1 MPRTATDYVR
11 RGPLGR
17 VLSWLGHREFSVLLA
32 LFLAMGSVWA
42 FVEIADEVV
51 EGDTLAYDRSILL
64 AMRSPSDPA
73 DPLGPGWV
81 EELGRDLTA
90 LGGVGV
96 LLMLSLAV
104 VGYLLLQQRRRTALV
119 VVLAIGSGLILST
132 VLKFA
137 FERPRPDLVPH
148 GSIVYTASF
157 PSGHSMMAAAT
168 YLTLG
173 ALLAR
178 TERRW
183 RMKAYLLLVA
193 TVLTLL
199 VGVSRVYL
207 GVHWPTDVLA
217 GWTAGAGWAL
227 LWWLIARQLQR
238 RGQVEQE
245 EFSPPETN
253 D

>member
-1 MPRTATDYVR
+1 MAAEHARW
-11 RGPLGR
+11 GPLSR
-17 VLSWLGHREFSVLLA
+17 ALSWFGHREFPVLLA
-32 LFLAMGSVWA
+32 MFLVMASVWL
-42 FVEIADEVV
+42 FVEIADDVF
-51 EGDTLAYDRSILL
+51 EGDTHEYDRAILL
-64 AMRSPSDPA
+64 AMRSPENPA
-73 DPLGPGWV
+73 DPRGPGWV
-81 EELGRDLTA
+81 EELGRDITA

-96 LLMLSLAV
+96 LVLITAAV
-104 VGYLLLQQRRRTALV
+104 VGYLLLQRRRRTALL
-119 VVLAIGSGLILST
+119 VVLATSGGLVLST
-132 VLKFA
+132 ALKFA
-137 FERPRPDLVPH
+137 FERARPDLVPH

-178 TERRW
+178 TERHW

-193 TVLTLL
+193 IVLTVL
-199 VGVSRVYL
+199 VGISRVYL

-227 LWWLIARQLQR
+227 LWWLVVRHLQR
-238 RGQVEQE
+238 RGQVERE
-245 EFSPPETN
+245 EFTAPDT